1 MEAVAWIPHNG
12 WRRQGVMCKIL
23 VSSSIG
29 HGVLID
35 LNTVTGGGLMTNTE
49 FTNDS
54 LMAWLAM
61 NVSLMSRS
69 VAMSAAWLLIV
80 HLVDQASCASQVD
93 SCNKNTGTKLGCPQ
107 SRFSSGTE

>member
-1 MEAVAWIPHNG
+1 MEAVAWTPHNG

-54 LMAWLAM
+54 LMAWLA
-61 NVSLMSRS
+61 
-69 VAMSAAWLLIV
+69 IV
-80 HLVDQASCASQVD
+80 HCQPHEPWRSHVCCLASNST
-93 SCNKNTGTKLGCPQ
+93 SGG
-107 SRFSSGTE
+107 SSFVRKSS